1 MDVSNSVLFEKHG
14 DHIAVVTLNR
24 PEARNAVNSEVAIR
38 LGEIV
43 EKIENDPNIR
53 VAILT
58 GAGEKVFCA
67 GADLKEVSK
76 GGINNL
82 YTDSGGFAGLVQYDR
97 KKIWIAAVNGMALAG
112 GFEIVLACDLVVA
125 ADTAMFGLPEVT
137 VGLLAAA
144 GGVFRLPRVLPRA
157 LAFELITTGDRL
169 NAQSALDHGLIN
181 RSVSRD
187 QVMDEALKLAEKIAG
202 NAPLAVQESL
212 KIARLS
218 ADLDNKV
225 LNKMSM
231 EGQDRLS
238 QTEDFKEGP
247 RAFIEKRAPKWVGR

>member
-1 MDVSNSVLFEKHG
+1 MDVSNTVLFEKHS
-14 DHIAVVTLNR
+14 DHIAIVTLNR
-24 PEARNAVNSEVAIR
+24 PEARNAVNSEVANR

-43 EKIENDPNIR
+43 EEIENDPNIR

-58 GAGEKVFCA
+58 ATGEKVFCA
-67 GADLKEVSK
+67 GADLKQVSK
-76 GGINNL
+76 GGLDNL
-82 YTDSGGFAGLVQYDR
+82 YTDAGGFAGFVQYDR

-125 ADTAMFGLPEVT
+125 ADTTMFGLPEVT

-144 GGVFRLPRVLPRA
+144 GGVFRLPRVFPRA
-157 LAFELITTGDRL
+157 LAFELIATGNRL

-181 RSVSRD
+181 RSVSVD
-187 QVMDEALKLAEKIAG
+187 QLIDEALKLAGKIAS

-218 ADLDNKV
+218 GDLDNKA
-225 LNKMSM
+225 LNQMSM
-231 EGQDRLS
+231 ESQDLLS